1 LEAFFPSLTFRAGIH
16 CAPKGK
22 GFGAFLQ
29 IRVSY
34 GGPLIFSLSF
44 LCFNYIRL
52 KGICQEFFYFFGA
65 IRASDKQPALSSSV
79 YPTPLRRSLSLD
91 ELSISNM
98 ASKVNRKCCTKL
110 GSFWREFL
118 CILSI
123 DKSAL
128 AR

>member
-34 GGPLIFSLSF
+34 GGSLIFYLSF

-52 KGICQEFFYFFGA
+52 KGICQEFFLSFFEA
-65 IRASDKQPALSSSV
+65 IRISDNQMAHSSFN
-79 YPTPLRRSLSLD
+79 YLILFCRSLSLD

-98 ASKVNRKCCTKL
+98 ASKVNRKCYTKM
-110 GSFWREFL
+110 GSF
-118 CILSI
+118 
-123 DKSAL
+123 
-128 AR
+128 